1 MQILLRRLLERL
13 YAKGGIARKWRE
25 SRFRRFCELIELPA
39 GAKIIDLGGTRYNW
53 NIVENDFHVTIVNLP
68 AINKINEDTEKLKF
82 VSADATDLSDMFSDK
97 SFDVVFSNSVI
108 EHVGD
113 DKNIEKFANEI
124 KRLGKAYWVQT
135 PSKKFPIEPHT
146 GFPFFWYLPTSIRMK
161 LLDRWE
167 KKLPAWT
174 GMIRGTRLITEEHMK
189 SLFPDANI
197 YYENK
202 LGIFEKSYSFY
213 KRYEN

>member
-13 YAKGGIARKWRE
+13 YAKDSIVRKWRV
-25 SRFRRFCELIELPA
+25 SRFEHFCGLVGVPA

-53 NIVENDFHVTIVNLP
+53 DLVENDYHVTIVNLP
-68 AINKINEDTEKLKF
+68 GINKKNEDTEKFHF
-82 VSADATDLSDMFSDK
+82 VSADATDLSGLFRDK
-97 SFDVVFSNSVI
+97 SFDIAFSNSVI

-113 DKNIEKFANEI
+113 DKNVERFANEI
-124 KRLGKAYWVQT
+124 RRLAKAYWVQT

-146 GFPFFWYLPTSIRMK
+146 GFPFFWYLPNSIREK
-161 LLDRWE
+161 LLDRWQ

-174 GMIRGTRLITEEHMK
+174 AMIRGTRLITEEHMRA
-189 SLFPDANI
+189 LFPDANV

-213 KRYEN
+213 KQYEK

>member
-1 MQILLRRLLERL
+1 MQILLRRLLEQL
-13 YAKGGIARKWRE
+13 YAKNGIARKWRE
-25 SRFRRFCELIELPA
+25 SRFKHFCKLIGVPA
-39 GAKIIDLGGTRYNW
+39 RAKVIDLGGTEYNW
-53 NIVENDFHVTIVNLP
+53 NLVENDYHVTIVNLP
-68 AINKINEDTEKLKF
+68 GTNKHAKDTKKYKF
-82 VSADATDLSDMFSDK
+82 IFADATNLSDLFEDK

-113 DKNIEKFANEI
+113 DKNVERFAKEV
-124 KRLGKAYWVQT
+124 KRLGKAYWIQT

-146 GFPFFWYLPTSIRMK
+146 GFPFYWYLPPSIRMK

-174 GMIRGTRLITEEHMK
+174 NMIRGTRLITEEHMRK
-189 SLFPDANI
+189 LFPDADI

-213 KRYEN
+213 KRYDT

>member
-13 YAKGGIARKWRE
+13 YAKEGIARKWRE
-25 SRFRRFCELIELPA
+25 SRFRRFCELIGVPA
-39 GAKIIDLGGTRYNW
+39 GAKIIDLGGTQYNW
-53 NIVENDFHVTIVNLP
+53 ELVENDYHVTIVNLP
-68 AINKINEDTEKLKF
+68 RINKKNEDTEKFHF
-82 VSADATDLSDMFSDK
+82 VAADATDLSDLFPDK
-97 SFDVVFSNSVI
+97 TFDIVFSNSVI

-113 DKNIEKFANEI
+113 DRSVEKFSNEV

-135 PSKKFPIEPHT
+135 PSKRFPIEPHT
-146 GFPFFWYLPTSIRMK
+146 GVPFFWRLPTSIRMK

-174 GMIRGTRLITEEHMK
+174 EMIRGTRLITEKHMRR
-189 SLFPDANI
+189 LFPDAEV
-197 YYENK
+197 YYEKK

-213 KRYEN
+213 KRYEA

>member
-25 SRFRRFCELIELPA
+25 RRFKRFCELIGVPPR
-39 GAKIIDLGGTRYNW
+39 AKIIDLGGTQYNW
-53 NIVENDFHVTIVNLP
+53 ELVENDYHITIVNLP
-68 AINKINEDTEKLKF
+68 GINQKKNDTEKFHF
-82 VSADATDLSDMFSDK
+82 VVGDATDLSDLFPDK
-97 SFDVVFSNSVI
+97 AFDIVFSNSVI

-113 DKNIEKFANEI
+113 DTKVERFANEI

-146 GFPFFWYLPTSIRMK
+146 GFPFFWYMPISMRKRM
-161 LLDRWE
+161 LNRWE

-174 GMIRGTRLITEEHMK
+174 KMIRGTRLITEEQMR
-189 SLFPDANI
+189 SLFPDATI
-197 YYENK
+197 YYEKK
-202 LGIFEKSYSFY
+202 LGIEKSYSFY
-213 KRYEN
+213 KRYEE